1 MNPVPS
7 GPADI
12 DDVQPGTTL
21 RLRLSD
27 LRQLFNSMDPAPF
40 RERDLDGTA
49 ADYIVDWARESSA
62 GPALSLEVVVDG
74 RVTNA
79 EETRILQTAV
89 GDYFR
94 RRAAAKRREV
104 RRLFRIGRISLVIGV
119 AFVGLAIAA
128 AESLSAWSSPGRY
141 AKLAEESLVIGAW
154 VALWRPMEIFL
165 YDWWPMIK
173 DARLYDRLSGI
184 GVSVRA
190 ATAGPQGAS

>member
-1 MNPVPS
+1 MNPVANSP
-7 GPADI
+7 PDI

-40 RERDLDGTA
+40 RERDLDITA
-49 ADYIVDWARESSA
+49 AAYIVDWARETAA
-62 GPALSLEVVVDG
+62 GPALSLAVEVEG
-74 RVTNA
+74 RLTSA
-79 EETRILQTAV
+79 EETRLLQSAV
-89 GDYFR
+89 GDFFR

-104 RRLFRIGRISLVIGV
+104 RQLFRIGRISLVIGL

-128 AESLSAWSSPGRY
+128 AESMTSWSSVERY
-141 AKLAEESLVIGAW
+141 ARLAEESLVIGAW

-173 DARLYDRLSGI
+173 DARLYDRLSRL
-184 GVSVRA
+184 GVSVQA
-190 ATAGPQGAS
+190 ASAQGAT